1 MNVYR
6 DKPPTD
12 LDLRILST
20 INANP
25 NVCTVPDKVNI
36 NENSP
41 SLKTKYNVNIIPA
54 NITQYAASY
63 FLKMPIPENF
73 RVTIL
78 KFFFIIK
85 LFYVII

>member
-1 MNVYR
+1 MNVYL

-12 LDLRILST
+12 RDLRILRT

-41 SLKTKYNVNIIPA
+41 SLKTKYNVKIIPA
-54 NITQYAASY
+54 KITQ
-63 FLKMPIPENF
+63 
-73 RVTIL
+73 
-78 KFFFIIK
+78 
-85 LFYVII
+85 